1 MIEFVSLFLGLV
13 MGVHT
18 VEVSAGAEVAAV
30 ELLLDGQT
38 LGTLEGE
45 PWSGRFDF
53 GRELS
58 PRELVAVARDGE
70 GQELGRA
77 SQWLNVRRPRAEAR
91 LSLERRDGGGPATA
105 LLSWQAVD
113 YDDPQAVALYFDGE
127 VLEDISDPRRF
138 ELPSYNPKESHFLRA
153 ELYFS
158 DLVRA
163 RAELVFGGQFLDRV
177 STDLTAVPVVFRRRS
192 TPRPEALEGW
202 FLKSGRALRVAAV
215 ERPPAKLFV
224 VRELSERT
232 LKGMKSL
239 AEARRTRIGAQVP
252 VSWGVRMNTLR
263 YVFPTDVRREGQGR
277 QVWQRMEVSKNMAGY
292 GDGRILTGL
301 AVLSFRNEVP
311 ASRQRLADAVATA
324 GLLAASG
331 EQPRAVVLITSDE
344 SEDTSHFPV
353 DVVRGFLRSV
363 HVPLVVWTPD
373 KKLAKSGAGAWGEA
387 EGIATLQNLAPAIG
401 HLRDVIRDQAV
412 VWLEGSHLPHQ
423 IEISEAAKGVRF
435 AGAGS

>member
-1 MIEFVSLFLGLV
+1 MIEFISLFLGLV

-18 VEVSAGAEVAAV
+18 VEVSAGAEVATV
-30 ELLLDGQT
+30 ELLLDGRSI
-38 LGTLEGE
+38 GRLEGE

-58 PRELVAVARDGE
+58 PAALVAVARDGE
-70 GQELGRA
+70 GEEIGRA
-77 SQWLNVRRPRAEAR
+77 SQWLNVLRPRAEAR
-91 LSLERRDGGGPATA
+91 LSLERAGGVATA
-105 LLSWQAVD
+105 LLGWQAVD
-113 YDDPQAVALYFDGE
+113 FDDPRAAAVYFDGE
-127 VLEDISDPRRF
+127 YLEDIADPRRF
-138 ELPSYNPKESHFLRA
+138 ELPRHDPKQSHFLRA

-158 DLVRA
+158 DLVQA
-163 RAELVFGGQFLDRV
+163 RAELVFGGLFVDRV
-177 STDLTAVPVVFRRRS
+177 TSDLTAVPVVFRRRS

-202 FLKSGRALRVAAV
+202 FLKDGRALRVAAV

-224 VRELSERT
+224 VREMSERN

-239 AEARRTRIGAQVP
+239 AEARRSRIGAQVP

-301 AVLSFRNEVP
+301 AVLSFAHEVP
-311 ASRQRLADAVATA
+311 APTQRLADAVATA
-324 GLLAASG
+324 GLLAAAG
-331 EQPRAVVLITSDE
+331 DQPRAVILITSGE
-344 SEDTSHFPV
+344 AEDTSHFPV
-353 DVVRGFLRSV
+353 DVVRGFLRRV
-363 HVPLVVWTPD
+363 HVPLVVWTPN

-387 EGIATLQNLAPAIG
+387 EGITTLQTLAPAIG
-401 HLRDVIRDQAV
+401 RLRDVLRDQAV

-423 IEISEAAKGVRF
+423 VEISDQAKGVRL
-435 AGAGS
+435 AGAVE